1 MELKICHLYPDV
13 MNLSCDRG
21 NLICME
27 KRLQWRG
34 IYVEIVPIH
43 MGEELDAAVYDL
55 IFIGNGQPFAQP
67 LLLEDLQQKKAEAL
81 KSAVEAGV
89 PVLAIDGGYELLGK
103 TYETADGQK
112 LEGLGI
118 LDVTTR
124 CSQKRLVGN
133 CAFTCEELGIT
144 VVGFENHAGYTTL
157 GSGVKP
163 LGKVLVGG
171 GNNGS
176 DGTEGARYK
185 NVFASYAHGSLL
197 PKNPILCDHILK
209 VALERKYG
217 ALELSPLDDMLE
229 NNAHA
234 YMEQRL
240 TKQA

>member
-27 KRLQWRG
+27 KRLQWRN
-34 IYVEIVPIH
+34 IDVEIVPVQ
-43 MGEELDAAVYDL
+43 MGDALDAEAFDL

-67 LLLEDLQQKKAEAL
+67 LLLEDAKTHKAAGL
-81 KSAVEAGV
+81 AAAVEAGV

-118 LDVTTR
+118 LDVQTKVAQT
-124 CSQKRLVGN
+124 RLVGN

-144 VVGFENHAGYTTL
+144 VVGFENHAGMTTL

-163 LGKVLVGG
+163 LGSILSGG
-171 GNNGS
+171 GNNGA

-197 PKNPILCDHILK
+197 PKNPILCDHILRL
-209 VALERKYG
+209 ALERKYG
-217 ALELSPLDDMLE
+217 NVELAPLDDTLE
-229 NNAHA
+229 QNAHD
-234 YMEQRL
+234 YMEHRL
-240 TKQA
+240 LKK